1 MSTNIIFE
9 LSIHLDSRIFSEIFR
24 HVSDELKQMSDS
36 GDEFIDTSK
45 ISKGMLV
52 RYRDSAYKKK
62 ITLIIDAMKMIGQSE
77 MDSEKLKRKLIE
89 RIAKYF
95 DHRFTIEDFVL
106 SRVAIIT
113 DIDVGGRDEVKS
125 YIGVLKRIRQVKGYS
140 PTYYNMIPDS
150 IGICLKGNS
159 NGVEFMIYDL
169 ERCLSEIGANSV
181 EYRGTLRSEVHITK
195 RKAIAHLTGS
205 SDTALQLSRIV
216 ENAGGV
222 FLEVFS
228 RIVPCGDY
236 YEKNQACELVRRKVK
251 DKRLSRL
258 MLKLID
264 LIPEK
269 KSLLLAQKALNSR
282 KVDDVMEEFATIG
295 VSPVTISK
303 RCSTIN
309 LPNLYNLVID
319 SFIK

>member
-36 GDEFIDTSK
+36 DDEFIDTSK

-62 ITLIIDAMKMIGQSE
+62 ITLIIDAIKMIGQSE
-77 MDSEKLKRKLIE
+77 MDSEKLKRKLSE

-95 DHRFTIEDFVL
+95 DQRFTIEDFIL

-113 DIDVGGRDEVKS
+113 DIDVGGRDVVTS

-150 IGICLKGNS
+150 IGLCLKGNS

-169 ERCLSEIGANSV
+169 ERCLSEISANSV
-181 EYRGTLRSEVHITK
+181 EYRGTLRAEVHITK
-195 RKAIAHLTGS
+195 QKAIAHLTGS
-205 SDTALQLSRIV
+205 SNTALQLSRMV
-216 ENAGGV
+216 ENASGV
-222 FLEVFS
+222 FLKVFS

-236 YEKNQACELVRRKVK
+236 YKKNQACELVRQKVK

-282 KVDDVMEEFATIG
+282 KVYDVMEGFAKIG

-309 LPNLYNLVID
+309 LPNYTI
-319 SFIK
+319 

>member
-9 LSIHLDSRIFSEIFR
+9 LSIHLDSRIFSEIFL
-24 HVSDELKQMSDS
+24 HVSDELKQMSG

-45 ISKGMLV
+45 ISKGMLI
-52 RYRDSAYKKK
+52 RYRNSAYKKK
-62 ITLIIDAMKMIGQSE
+62 ITLIIDAINMIGQSE
-77 MDSEKLKRKLIE
+77 MDSEKLKRKLSE

-95 DHRFTIEDFVL
+95 DHRFTIDDFVL

-113 DIDVGGRDEVKS
+113 DIDVGGRDEVTS

-150 IGICLKGNS
+150 IGLCLRGNS

-181 EYRGTLRSEVHITK
+181 EYRGTLRAEVHITK
-195 RKAIAHLTGS
+195 QKTITHLTDT

-216 ENAGGV
+216 GNASGV

-228 RIVPCGDY
+228 RIVPYGDY
-236 YEKNQACELVRRKVK
+236 YKKKQACELVRQKVK

-282 KVDDVMEEFATIG
+282 KVDDVMGEFARIG

-303 RCSTIN
+303 RCNCAN
-309 LPNLYNLVID
+309 LNDILSLIQQL
-319 SFIK
+319 F